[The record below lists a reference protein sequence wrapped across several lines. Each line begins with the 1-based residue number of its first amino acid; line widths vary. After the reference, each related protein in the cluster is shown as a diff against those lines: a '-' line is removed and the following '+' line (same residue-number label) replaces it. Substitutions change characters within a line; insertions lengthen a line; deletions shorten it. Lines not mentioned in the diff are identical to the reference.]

1 MALLGRNLETHLPVV
16 PPEVSEVRFRWR
28 TGSRRHTY
36 HYNFYTLES
45 HDQHL
50 LANPTL
56 DIPTR
61 GRIPRKTGGGERQH
75 TVRIFRDIVRV
86 QNHIVTSPLGFDQLS
101 LLSMYIIIT

>member
-61 GRIPRKTGGGERQH
+61 GRIPRKTGGGERCNRVFNLK
-75 TVRIFRDIVRV
+75 TV
-86 QNHIVTSPLGFDQLS
+86 SPVGGFKDLC
-101 LLSMYIIIT
+101 